1 MRKLIALFALAALVA
16 GPTALAKERN
26 LAMIGAPLAPKAGQ
40 AWMVTI
46 TVKMDGKLAAG
57 NAPSVRIVNARGQA
71 ISWRS
76 RSTSKAG
83 IFRARVVFPR
93 AGTWRVIVYEPET
106 GRAYEFNRMKVRAA

>member
-1 MRKLIALFALAALVA
+1 MRKLAALLALSAVVA
-16 GPTALAKERN
+16 APAALAKERN
-26 LAMIGAPLAPKAGQ
+26 LTMIGAPVAPKVGQ

-57 NAPSVRIVNARGQA
+57 KAPSVRIVNASGHA

-76 RSTSKAG
+76 RSTTRAG
-83 IFRARVVFPR
+83 IFRARVMFPR

-106 GRAYEFNRMKVRAA
+106 GRAYEFNRMKVRAV